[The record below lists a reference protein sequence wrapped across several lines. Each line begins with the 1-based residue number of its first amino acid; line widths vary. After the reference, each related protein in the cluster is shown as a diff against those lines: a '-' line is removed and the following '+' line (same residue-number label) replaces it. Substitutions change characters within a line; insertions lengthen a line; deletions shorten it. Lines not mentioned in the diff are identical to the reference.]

1 MKEPAELILEWKQAG
16 EAAPRD
22 TLYRALVEFEKWV
35 PPVAEAYEERSPFEP
50 FIEEL
55 LPARTQEGRR
65 VRALCT
71 CYDASDIY
79 REKFG
84 PTAFS
89 DYRGQDIFGLEW
101 KATDALC
108 LDPGTPQELVIDA
121 EDFPKLKALAEA
133 VAVERAWQRLRKGTE
148 QPGDLALVAHYG
160 SYHLGV
166 AKRGEENFCFCEV
179 VNDDER
185 AFIALFTHADAITLG
200 WPEIAERYAG
210 LPSNQATV
218 SGPQIF
224 PTLAN
229 EPTAGFVINYHGPSE
244 PAVFTREVFDLLV
257 EEINKPGPEAP
268 APEPTT
274 PPPIPSGPP
283 PLPATAVADQAVV
296 DEVAKLSNE
305 GVRLTQTRN
314 ADTAED
320 LLRRALALAE
330 EKLGADHPST
340 AACLNNFGD
349 FLRQNGRF
357 EEARDVLGRAVVAE
371 DRAHGPDSFHTGT
384 ALNNLALT
392 LRRLERF
399 DEAEPLYRRVLAIFE
414 REHGPESINVAGVLN
429 NYSQVLQR
437 TGRSAEAEPHMRRV
451 IALFEKHFG
460 QNHPNV
466 AIALNNLARLF
477 ESTGRAVEA
486 EPLSRRH
493 LRIFQIFEDET
504 GNEHAHKSSAIQGYG
519 DLLTGL
525 GWSAD
530 DLRDRI
536 GAILRGSE
544 VSDLGQ
550 ENTMPS
556 AEADIAPDF
565 NRLSATA
572 TDAGASM
579 IDNDALFGAAFRLKE
594 WYFLARGELPNLRP
608 YVAANPTIVDGAPM
622 VKAFTDTKRL
632 HAFAKEN
639 GLTGPDGEVQILALP
654 VATILPT
661 MASYADNGVTHIH
674 FNADLDSHGFYIPL
688 VQLPIIRAHLEKH
701 RLL

>member
-1 MKEPAELILEWKQAG
+1 MKELAELILEWKQAG
-16 EAAPRD
+16 EAVPRD
-22 TLYRALVEFEKWV
+22 ALYRALVEFESWV
-35 PPVAEAYEERSPFEP
+35 PPVAEAHEQRSPFEP

-55 LPARTQEGRR
+55 LPVRTQEGRR

-71 CYDASDIY
+71 CYDASDVY

-89 DYRGQDIFGLEW
+89 DYRGQDIFGIEW
-101 KATDALC
+101 QATDALC
-108 LDPGTPQELVIDA
+108 LDPGTPQELLIEA

-133 VAVERAWQRLRKGTE
+133 VAVERAWQRLRKGNE

-179 VNDDER
+179 VNDDES
-185 AFIALFTHADAITLG
+185 AFIALFTHADAIALG

-229 EPTAGFVINYHGPSE
+229 EPTTGFVINFNGPSE

-257 EEINKPGPEAP
+257 EEINKPEPVAP
-268 APEPTT
+268 ASEPAS
-274 PPPIPSGPP
+274 PPPLPSGPP
-283 PLPATAVADQAVV
+283 PLPVADQAVV

-314 ADTAED
+314 AAEAED

-340 AACLNNFGD
+340 AACLNNLGD
-349 FLRQNGRF
+349 FLSQNGRLD
-357 EEARDVLGRAVVAE
+357 EATDVLGRAVAAE
-371 DRAHGPDSFHTGT
+371 ERAHGPESFHTGT
-384 ALNNLALT
+384 ALNNRALA

-414 REHGPESINVAGVLN
+414 REHGPEAIEVAGVLN
-429 NYSQVLQR
+429 NFAQVLQH
-437 TGRSAEAEPHMRRV
+437 TGRSGEAEPVMRRV

-460 QNHPNV
+460 ANHPHV
-466 AIALNNLARLF
+466 AIALNNLARLLAA
-477 ESTGRAVEA
+477 TGREEEA
-486 EPLSRRH
+486 EPFSRRH

-504 GNEHAHKSSAIQGYG
+504 GNEHAYKSSAIQGYG
-519 DLLTGL
+519 ELLTSL
-525 GWSAD
+525 GWNVED
-530 DLRDRI
+530 IRDRI
-536 GAILRGSE
+536 GAILHGRE
-544 VSDLGQ
+544 VSDLGG
-550 ENTMPS
+550 
-556 AEADIAPDF
+556 EAAPAAAGPNFD
-565 NRLSATA
+565 RLSEIAMG
-572 TDAGASM
+572 AGASRS
-579 IDNDALFGAAFRLKE
+579 NQDALFAAAFHLRE
-594 WYFLARGELPNLRP
+594 WHFIARGELPNVRP
-608 YVAANPTIVDGAPM
+608 FVASNATIANGVPM
-622 VKAFTDTKRL
+622 VKAFTDTQRL
-632 HAFAKEN
+632 HVFAKEN

-661 MASYADNGVTHIH
+661 LADLADKGVTHIH
-674 FNADLDSHGFYIPL
+674 FNADSASYGFFVPL
-688 VQLPIIRAHLEKH
+688 VQLPIIRQHLEKH
-701 RLL
+701 GLL